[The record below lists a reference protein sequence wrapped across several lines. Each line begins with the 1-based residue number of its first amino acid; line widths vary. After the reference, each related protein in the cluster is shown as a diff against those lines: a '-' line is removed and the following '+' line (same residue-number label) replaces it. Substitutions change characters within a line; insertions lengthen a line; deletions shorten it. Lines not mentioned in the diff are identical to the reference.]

1 MKNLKLLNFLL
12 SKVLKLFYDESLKID
27 FIVFVGTMVDLF
39 LHHNLSTNCKCL
51 NGTRTTILKKLLN
64 RFSLKINIYTLFFKV
79 KG

>member
-12 SKVLKLFYDESLKID
+12 SKVLKLLYDESLKTD

-39 LHHNLSTNCKCL
+39 LRRNLSTNCKCL

-64 RFSLKINIYTLFFKV
+64 RFSLKINIYALFFKV